1 MISNFGLATLNAV
14 LNGSALL
21 CVLLGAFAIARKNVP
36 LHRASMLT
44 AFSLSVVFLASY
56 VTRMIMFGDKH
67 FGGVGALRYLY
78 FFILITHVVLALG
91 IAPFVVYTVSLGLRD
106 RRDQHRRIA
115 RKVLPIWIYVLAT
128 GVLVYLFLYQFF
140 A

>member
-21 CVLLGAFAIARKNVP
+21 CVLLGAFAIARKNIP

-67 FGGVGALRYLY
+67 FAGVGGLRYLY

-106 RRDQHRRIA
+106 RRDRHRRIA